1 LTTIKD
7 VAELANV
14 SIATVSHVLNG
25 TRFVSKEVQL
35 RILDAMETLNY
46 QPSAVARGLR
56 TKKTNTIAIII
67 PDITNPFFSDFT
79 RGFQDVVDQ
88 KGFLVLVCN
97 SDRILSRELRFLE
110 MIWQQRVDGVVLN
123 PAKVKAEDLNRLVK
137 ARISVVLIGSQIDH
151 PDFSVVMIDNVK
163 GGFDAVQH
171 LIDLGHRK
179 IGLLC
184 GLLNTTSGGLRY
196 QGYIKAL
203 QQNGISFQGELVEEG
218 AITYDGGY
226 QCMRQ
231 MLAKKDLPSAIFA
244 TSDVMALGA
253 KTAIEDA
260 GLQIP
265 GDISLIGFDDIPEV
279 SRSRPTLSTIAQ
291 PKYGMGQAAANILL
305 EAIENK
311 QSFSRKKIVMEH
323 VVVVREST
331 APFNE

>member
-1 LTTIKD
+1 MATIKD
-7 VAELANV
+7 VARLADV

-56 TKKTNTIAIII
+56 TKKTNTMAIII

-88 KGFLVLVCN
+88 KGYLVLVCN
-97 SDRILSRELRFLE
+97 SDRILSREIRFLE

-151 PDFSVVMIDNVK
+151 PDFNVVMIDNVK

-171 LIDLGHRK
+171 LIDFGHRK
-179 IGLLC
+179 IGLVC
-184 GLLNTTSGGLRY
+184 GMLNTTSGGLRY
-196 QGYIKAL
+196 QGYLKAL
-203 QQNGISFQGELVEEG
+203 EKNEIPFQEELIAEG

-231 MLAKKDLPSAIFA
+231 LLAKSTFPTAVFA

-253 KTAIEDA
+253 KTAIEDV

-279 SRSRPTLSTIAQ
+279 SRSRPRLSTIAQ
-291 PKYGMGQAAANILL
+291 PKYQMGQEAANILL
-305 EAIENK
+305 AQIESK
-311 QSFSRKKIVMEH
+311 QSNLRKKVVMEH
-323 VVVVREST
+323 KVIAREST
-331 APFNE
+331 AAIR

>member
-1 LTTIKD
+1 LATIKD
-7 VAELANV
+7 VARLANV

-25 TRFVSKEVQL
+25 TRYVSKEVQL
-35 RILDAMETLNY
+35 RVLNAMETLNY

-56 TKKTNTIAIII
+56 TNKTNTMALII

-151 PDFSVVMIDNVK
+151 PDFNVVMIDNVK

-171 LIDLGHRK
+171 LIDFGHRK
-179 IGLLC
+179 IGLVC
-184 GLLNTTSGGLRY
+184 GMLNTTSGGLRY
-196 QGYIKAL
+196 QGYLKAL
-203 QQNGISFQGELVEEG
+203 EKNGIPFQHGLTAEG

-231 MLAKKDLPSAIFA
+231 LLSKNDLPTAVFA

-253 KTAIEDA
+253 KTAIEDV

-279 SRSRPTLSTIAQ
+279 SRTRPKLSTIAQ
-291 PKYGMGQAAANILL
+291 PKYSMGQEAAQILL
-305 EAIENK
+305 EQIESK
-311 QSFSRKKIVMEH
+311 QTNPRKKIVMEH
-323 VVVVREST
+323 EVVKREST
-331 APFNE
+331 AAIR

>member
-1 LTTIKD
+1 MATIKD
-7 VAELANV
+7 VARLADV

-35 RILDAMETLNY
+35 RIMDAMETLNY

-56 TKKTNTIAIII
+56 TKKTNTMALII
-67 PDITNPFFSDFT
+67 PDITNPFFADFT
-79 RGFQDVVDQ
+79 RGFQDTVDE

-123 PAKVKAEDLNRLVK
+123 PSKVKSDDLSRLIK

-151 PDFSVVMIDNVK
+151 PDFNVVMIDNVK

-171 LIDLGHRK
+171 LIDFGHRR

-184 GLLNTTSGGLRY
+184 GLLTTTSGSLRY
-196 QGYIKAL
+196 QGYLKAL
-203 QQNGISFQGELVEEG
+203 EQNGIPCEQDLIIEG
-218 AITYDGGY
+218 DITYEGGY
-226 QCMRQ
+226 RCMSQLLTR
-231 MLAKKDLPSAIFA
+231 KPLPSAVFA

-279 SRSRPTLSTIAQ
+279 SRSRPRLSTIEQ
-291 PKYGMGQAAANILL
+291 PKYRMGQEAANVLL
-305 EAIENK
+305 EQIESK
-311 QSFSRKKIVMEH
+311 QTAPRKRIIMEH
-323 VVVVREST
+323 QVIVREST
-331 APFNE
+331 APINL

>member
-1 LTTIKD
+1 MTTIKD
-7 VAELANV
+7 VAQMANV

-35 RILDAMETLNY
+35 RIMDAMETLNY

-56 TKKTNTIAIII
+56 TKKTNTMAIII

-79 RGFQDVVDQ
+79 RGFQDAVDQ

-123 PAKVKAEDLNRLVK
+123 PAKVKAEDLSRLIK

-151 PDFSVVMIDNVK
+151 PDFNVVMIDNVK
-163 GGFDAVQH
+163 GGNDATQH
-171 LIDLGHRK
+171 LINLGHRR

-184 GLLNTTSGGLRY
+184 GLLNTTSGGLRF
-196 QGYIKAL
+196 QGYVKAL
-203 QQNGISFQGELVEEG
+203 VQNGIPFEEELTAEG

-231 MLAKKDLPSAIFA
+231 LLSKKSPPSAVFA

-279 SRSRPTLSTIAQ
+279 SRSRPKLSTIAQ
-291 PKYGMGQAAANILL
+291 PKYRMGQEAANILL
-305 EAIENK
+305 EQIESK
-311 QSFSRKKIVMEH
+311 QTISRKKIVMEH
-323 VVVVREST
+323 EVIAREST
-331 APFNE
+331 APPSI

>member
-1 LTTIKD
+1 MTTIKD
-7 VAELANV
+7 VAQLANV

-35 RILDAMETLNY
+35 RIMNAMETLNY

-56 TKKTNTIAIII
+56 TKKTNTMAIII
-67 PDITNPFFSDFT
+67 PDITNPFFADFT

-97 SDRILSRELRFLE
+97 SDRILTREIRFLE

-123 PAKVKAEDLNRLVK
+123 PAMVKVEDLSRLVK
-137 ARISVVLIGSQIDH
+137 ARISVVLIGSQIDN
-151 PDFSVVMIDNVK
+151 PDFNVVMIDNVK
-163 GGFDAVQH
+163 GGFDATQH

-179 IGLLC
+179 IGLVC

-196 QGYIKAL
+196 QGYLKAL
-203 QQNGISFQGELVEEG
+203 EENGIPFQDDLTAEG
-218 AITYDGGY
+218 PITYEGGY
-226 QCMRQ
+226 QCTRQ
-231 MLAKKDLPSAIFA
+231 LLSKNELPTAVFA

-253 KTAIEDA
+253 KTAIEDV

-279 SRSRPTLSTIAQ
+279 SRTRPRLSTIAQ
-291 PKYGMGQAAANILL
+291 PKYGMGQEAAIILL
-305 EAIENK
+305 EQIENK
-311 QSFSRKKIVMEH
+311 QTNTRKRVVMTH
-323 VVVVREST
+323 KVIAREST
-331 APFNE
+331 AALK